1 MIDREETLWRLG
13 VFESYLECI
22 YNDSSLS
29 QEQRE
34 AAYHDA
40 SVVRNYMTLV
50 DDYIITEEQ
59 QGNEND
65 N

>member
-13 VFESYLECI
+13 IFENYLECT

-29 QEQRE
+29 EEQQNT
-34 AAYHDA
+34 AYQDA
-40 SVVRNYMTLV
+40 KVVRNYMALV

-59 QGNEND
+59 QGNEHD

>member
-13 VFESYLECI
+13 IFENYLECT

-29 QEQRE
+29 EEQQNT
-34 AAYHDA
+34 AYKDA
-40 SVVRNYMTLV
+40 KVVRNYMALV

-59 QGNEND
+59 QGNEHD

>member
-13 VFESYLECI
+13 IFENYLECT

-29 QEQRE
+29 EEQQNT
-34 AAYHDA
+34 AYQDA
-40 SVVRNYMTLV
+40 KVVRNYMALI

-59 QGNEND
+59 QGNEHD